1 MKVSFSNRKLEELYT
16 RGRSTKYRLQP
27 NVLKKFFMRVQSL
40 EAAMSIY
47 DLWKNPALNFE
58 RLEGTEKCSI
68 RVDGSWRL
76 EFTVAWE
83 DDPPTKGAI
92 KVTELSNHYG
102 D

>member
-1 MKVSFSNRKLEELYT
+1 VKVSFGNRKLAALYT
-16 RGRSTKYRLQP
+16 SGKSTKYRLPPQ
-27 NVLKKFFMRVQSL
+27 VLKKFFMRVQAL
-40 EAAMSIY
+40 EAATSIY

-58 RLEGTEKCSI
+58 RLEGTDRCSV

-83 DDPPTKGAI
+83 DDPPTKGEI
-92 KVTELSNHYG
+92 TITELSNHYG